1 MLTAHSAQP
10 QTMDGPRDY
19 DPKKTYGDGTN
30 GGGRLVISYK
40 NKAHPVQ
47 N

>member
-19 DPKKTYGDGTN
+19 DPKKHTGTVQTEGDA
-30 GGGRLVISYK
+30 S
-40 NKAHPVQ
+40 
-47 N
+47 